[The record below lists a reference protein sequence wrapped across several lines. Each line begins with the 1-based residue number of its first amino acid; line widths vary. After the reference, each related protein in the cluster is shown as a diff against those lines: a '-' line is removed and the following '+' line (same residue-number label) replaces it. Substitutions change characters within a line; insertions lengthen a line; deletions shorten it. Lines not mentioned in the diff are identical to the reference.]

1 MSQALIDELS
11 KPQYASLSDQA
22 AADAINAKTVTIRVL
37 VDLWQIEE
45 YARRH
50 GIRALL
56 KKAEGNTSNPCQDIA
71 IDILAY
77 ITSPRGK
84 MIDLDLAETQGMF
97 GAMVSCGFATATHV
111 SEMTDLGDQ
120 IVRWVDH
127 VSAGNQSAHSI
138 HVIRDIMNGS
148 TAKRAGWTQE
158 NVDRY
163 NTTQAAIDAWNH
175 GDEDLEL

>member
-11 KPQYASLSDQA
+11 KAEYASMSDQA
-22 AADAINAKTVTIRVL
+22 SADSLNAKTVTIRVL

-56 KKAEGNTSNPCQDIA
+56 KKAEGNTQHACQDIA

-111 SEMTDLGDQ
+111 SEMTALADQ
-120 IVRWVDH
+120 VVRWVDH
-127 VSAGNQSAHSI
+127 VSAGTQSAHSVR
-138 HVIRDIMNGS
+138 VIRDEMNGQ
-148 TAKRAGWTQE
+148 TAKKAGWTRQ

-163 NTTQAAIDAWNH
+163 NATQALIDAHKH
-175 GDEDLEL
+175 GDPDLVI

>member
-11 KPQYASLSDQA
+11 RAEYASLSDQA
-22 AADAINAKTVTIRVL
+22 AADAINAKTVIIRVL

-56 KKAEGNTSNPCQDIA
+56 KKAEGNTQHQCQDIA

-111 SEMTDLGDQ
+111 SEMTALADQ
-120 IVRWVDH
+120 VVRWVDH
-127 VSAGNQSAHSI
+127 VSAGNQSAHSVR
-138 HVIRDIMNGS
+138 VIRDEMNGE
-148 TAKRAGWTQE
+148 TAKKAGWTQQ

-163 NTTQAAIDAWNH
+163 NTTQALIDAHKH
-175 GDEDLEL
+175 GDPDLVI

>member
-1 MSQALIDELS
+1 MQAIIDELS
-11 KPQYASLSDQA
+11 KPEYASLSDQA
-22 AADAINAKTVTIRVL
+22 AADAINAKTVTVRVL

-45 YARRH
+45 YARRN

-56 KKAEGNTSNPCQDIA
+56 KKAEGNTQHACQDVA

-84 MIDLDLAETQGMF
+84 MIDLDLAETQTMF

-111 SEMTDLGDQ
+111 SEMTGLADQ
-120 IVRWVDH
+120 VVRWVDH
-127 VSAGNQSAHSI
+127 VSEGAQSAHSVL
-138 HVIRDIMNGS
+138 VIRDIVNGS
-148 TAKRAGWTQE
+148 AAKRAGWTQQ

-163 NTTQAAIDAWNH
+163 NTTQAAIDAWKH
-175 GDEDLEL
+175 GDLDLVI

>member
-11 KPQYASLSDQA
+11 KPEYASLSDEA

-45 YARRH
+45 YARRN

-56 KKAEGNTSNPCQDIA
+56 KKAEGNAQHDCQDIA

-84 MIDLDLAETQGMF
+84 MIDLDLAETQTMF

-111 SEMTDLGDQ
+111 SEMTALADQ
-120 IVRWVDH
+120 VLRWVDH
-127 VSAGNQSAHSI
+127 VSAGTQSAHSVR
-138 HVIRDIMNGS
+138 VIRDVINGA
-148 TAKRAGWTQE
+148 TAKRDGWTQQ

-163 NTTQAAIDAWNH
+163 NTVQAAIDAWKH
-175 GDEDLEL
+175 GDPELVI

>member
-11 KPQYASLSDQA
+11 KPEYASLSDQA
-22 AADAINAKTVTIRVL
+22 AADAINAKTVVIRVL

-56 KKAEGNTSNPCQDIA
+56 KKAESNTQHACQDIA

-84 MIDLDLAETQGMF
+84 MIDLDLVETQTMF
-97 GAMVSCGFATATHV
+97 GAMASCGFATATHV
-111 SEMTDLGDQ
+111 SEMTALADQ

-127 VSAGNQSAHSI
+127 VSAGTQSAHSVR
-138 HVIRDIMNGS
+138 VIRDIMNGS
-148 TAKRAGWTQE
+148 AAKRAGWTQQ

-163 NTTQAAIDAWNH
+163 NTTQAAIDLWRD
-175 GDEDLEL
+175 GDSDLVI

>member
-1 MSQALIDELS
+1 MQALIDELS
-11 KPQYASLSDQA
+11 LPQYASLSDQA

-56 KKAEGNTSNPCQDIA
+56 KKAEGNTANPCQDIA

-97 GAMVSCGFATATHV
+97 GAMVSCGFATATHI
-111 SEMTDLGDQ
+111 SEITALADQ
-120 IVRWVDH
+120 VVRWVDH
-127 VSAGNQSAHSI
+127 VSAGTQSAHSV
-138 HVIRDIMNGS
+138 HVVRDVMNGAA
-148 TAKRAGWTQE
+148 AKRAGWTQQ

-163 NTTQAAIDAWNH
+163 NSTQAAIDAWNH
-175 GDEDLEL
+175 GDPELVV

>member
-11 KPQYASLSDQA
+11 KAEYASLNDQA

-56 KKAEGNTSNPCQDIA
+56 KKAEGNTQHQCQDIA

-111 SEMTDLGDQ
+111 SEMTALGDQ
-120 IVRWVDH
+120 VVRWVDH
-127 VSAGNQSAHSI
+127 VSVGNQSAHSVR
-138 HVIRDIMNGS
+138 VIRDEMNGE
-148 TAKRAGWTQE
+148 TAKKAGWTQQ

-163 NTTQAAIDAWNH
+163 NTTQALIDAHKH
-175 GDEDLEL
+175 GDPDLVI

>member
-1 MSQALIDELS
+1 MSQVLIDELS
-11 KPQYASLSDQA
+11 LPQYASMSDQA
-22 AADAINAKTVTIRVL
+22 AADAANAKTVTIRAL

-56 KKAEGNTSNPCQDIA
+56 KKAESNTANPCQDIA

-84 MIDLDLAETQGMF
+84 MIDLDLVETQTMF

-111 SEMTDLGDQ
+111 LEMTALADQ
-120 IVRWVDH
+120 VVRWVDH
-127 VSAGNQSAHSI
+127 VSVGTQSAHSI
-138 HVIRDIMNGS
+138 HVIRDLMNGA
-148 TAKRAGWTQE
+148 TAKRAGWTQQ
-158 NVDRY
+158 NVNRY
-163 NTTQAAIDAWNH
+163 NSTQAAIDTWEH
-175 GDEDLEL
+175 GDLDLVI

>member
-11 KPQYASLSDQA
+11 KAEYASMSDQA

-56 KKAEGNTSNPCQDIA
+56 KKAEGNTEHACQDIA

-111 SEMTDLGDQ
+111 SEMTALADQ
-120 IVRWVDH
+120 VVRWVDH
-127 VSAGNQSAHSI
+127 VSAGTQSAHSVR
-138 HVIRDIMNGS
+138 VIRDVMNGA
-148 TAKRAGWTQE
+148 TAKRAGWTQQ

-163 NTTQAAIDAWNH
+163 NATQAAIDAWKH
-175 GDEDLEL
+175 GDPDMVV

>member
-1 MSQALIDELS
+1 MQALIDELS
-11 KPQYASLSDQA
+11 KAEYASLKA
-22 AADAINAKTVTIRVL
+22 VTIRVL

-56 KKAEGNTSNPCQDIA
+56 KKAEGNTQHACQDIA

-111 SEMTDLGDQ
+111 SEMTALADQ
-120 IVRWVDH
+120 VVRWVDH
-127 VSAGNQSAHSI
+127 VSAGTQSAHSVR
-138 HVIRDIMNGS
+138 VIRDVMNGA
-148 TAKRAGWTQE
+148 TAKRAGWTQQ

-163 NTTQAAIDAWNH
+163 NATQAAIDAWKH
-175 GDEDLEL
+175 GDPDMVV